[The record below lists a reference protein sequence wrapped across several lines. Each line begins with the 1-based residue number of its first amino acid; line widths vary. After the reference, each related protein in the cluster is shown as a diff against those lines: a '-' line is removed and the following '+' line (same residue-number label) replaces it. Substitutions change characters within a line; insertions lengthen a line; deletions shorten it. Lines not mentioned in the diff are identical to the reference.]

1 MPDDVTFNFQQVST
15 ISAFQRLWTELAMF
29 MRAYIN
35 TAIEG
40 SPRAEINAQRLLEV
54 SSDFRSAFF
63 VFYGPEFAD
72 DFNNLLTNFIA
83 KSTNVI
89 QGFLANDQ
97 ELVNASVRSWYSD
110 AEALASFLARIN
122 TSWDEFQWRSL
133 LTLYIQLK
141 IQMITLM
148 VAGEYQRE
156 MQIYDRVLD
165 LTNTMGSYMASG
177 LIGQEWPAQQGFD
190 M

>member
-35 TAIEG
+35 TAIEE
-40 SPRAEINAQRLLEV
+40 SPRAEINAQRL
-54 SSDFRSAFF
+54 SNDFRNAFF

-72 DFNNLLTNFIA
+72 HFNNLLTNFIA

-97 ELVNASVRSWYSD
+97 ELVNASVRSWYYD
-110 AEALASFLARIN
+110 AEALASFLASIN
-122 TSWDEFQWRSL
+122 TGWDQFQWRSL
-133 LTLYIQLK
+133 LTQYIQLK
-141 IQMITLM
+141 IQMITSM
-148 VAGEYQRE
+148 VAGEYRRE
-156 MQIYDRVLD
+156 MQIYDRVID
-165 LTNTMGSYMASG
+165 LMR
-177 LIGQEWPAQQGFD
+177 
-190 M
+190 